1 MSTFQTTSILL
12 LTGAVAAVVTSVACG
27 NGGTATSYDRIGR
40 HEFNRAAVRLDLPLF
55 WVADENNNGAVE
67 PEEVASLLFYSIDG
81 HWVEDGSFTPAFELA
96 YARIEEEAG
105 RDDVVTEGLD
115 ENELQRR
122 RLVRDDLD
130 YGIATLV
137 HNDLHDLPDD
147 HRSFVQHM
155 LTVAR
160 LIDELYAVQSGASAL
175 ADQVP
180 ADDLVSQAMF
190 RRNWGPGGRA
200 PSTERNPDCSA
211 IPGAPKPKVDAYPA
225 SLQDQDDFCAWM
237 AEHDRAD
244 ELLDPFTVVR
254 EVGGELTPVAL
265 NVAYRE
271 QMTTVA
277 EALRAAATALTDA
290 GEDPLR
296 AYLEAAAQAFTDN
309 QWQPADEAWTRM
321 NANSSRWY
329 LRVGPDEVYW
339 DPCGQ
344 KAGFHLTLAL
354 INRDSLA
361 WQERLTPVRQ
371 EMESRLAELI
381 GSPYRQRE
389 VAFHL
394 PDFIDIVI
402 NAGNDRIPFGATLGQ
417 SLPNWGPVANEG
429 RGRTVAMSNLYTDA
443 DSLAIR
449 RAMAESL
456 FDQATMQAYTDSQQP
471 GLLATILHEAAHNLG
486 PSHEYR
492 VNGKTDTEVFGG
504 SLASTLEELKAQS
517 GALWYLVMLQEHG
530 IISEELMR
538 ETWVDSLIWAAGHIS
553 RGMYTATGGR
563 KAYSQTSV
571 VQVGVLLEEGAV
583 RFDPQVVAANGSDQG
598 AFTVDFDKMPAA
610 VEALMA
616 KIGAIK
622 ATGDR
627 DQAEALCATMVDGDA
642 VPQEL
647 IAERILRHPKASF
660 VYSLDL

>member
-1 MSTFQTTSILL
+1 
-12 LTGAVAAVVTSVACG
+12 V
-27 NGGTATSYDRIGR
+27 
-40 HEFNRAAVRLDLPLF
+40 
-55 WVADENNNGAVE
+55 EN
-67 PEEVASLLFYSIDG
+67 
-81 HWVEDGSFTPAFELA
+81 GSFTPTFELA

-105 RDDVVTEGLD
+105 RDDVVANGSD
-115 ENELQRR
+115 ENELRRR

-137 HNDLHDLPDD
+137 HNDLRDLPDD

-155 LTVAR
+155 LAAAR
-160 LIDELYAVQSGASAL
+160 LIDELYAVQTGASQL
-175 ADQVP
+175 TDQVP
-180 ADDLVSQAMF
+180 ADDLASQAMF

-225 SLQDQDDFCAWM
+225 SLQDQDDFCTLM

-244 ELLDPFTVVR
+244 DLLDPFTVVR
-254 EVGGELTPVAL
+254 KVDGELTAVAL
-265 NVAYRE
+265 SEAYQER
-271 QMTTVA
+271 MTAVA
-277 EALRAAATALTDA
+277 EELRTGAAALTDPD
-290 GEDPLR
+290 EDPLR

-321 NANSSRWY
+321 NAGNSRWY

-371 EMESRLAELI
+371 EMESSLAELI
-381 GSPYRQRE
+381 GPPYRQRE

-394 PDFIDIVI
+394 PDFINIVI
-402 NAGNDRIPFGATLGQ
+402 NAGNDRDAFGATLGQ

-449 RAMAESL
+449 RATAESL
-456 FDQATMQAYTDSQQP
+456 FDQETMQAFTDSKQP

-530 IISEELMR
+530 IISAELMH

-571 VQVGVLLEEGAV
+571 IQVGVLLEEGAV
-583 RFDPQVVAANGSDQG
+583 SFDPQAVAANGSDQG

-610 VEALMA
+610 VAALMA
-616 KIGAIK
+616 KIGSIK
-622 ATGDR
+622 ATGDLV
-627 DQAEALCATMVDGDA
+627 QAEALCAAMVDGEA

-647 IAERILRHPKASF
+647 ISERVLRHPKASF

>member
-12 LTGAVAAVVTSVACG
+12 LTGVVAAVIANTACG
-27 NGGTATSYDRIGR
+27 NGGTTSYDRVGR

-55 WVADENNNGAVE
+55 WVADENSNGAVE
-67 PEEVASLLFYSIDG
+67 PNEVASLLFYSIDG
-81 HWVEDGSFTPAFELA
+81 HWVENGSFTPTFELA

-105 RDDVVTEGLD
+105 RDDVVANGSD
-115 ENELQRR
+115 ENELRRR

-137 HNDLHDLPDD
+137 HNDLRDLPDD

-155 LTVAR
+155 LAAAR
-160 LIDELYAVQSGASAL
+160 LIDELYAVQTGASQL
-175 ADQVP
+175 TDQVP
-180 ADDLVSQAMF
+180 ADDLASQAMF

-225 SLQDQDDFCAWM
+225 SLQDQDDFCTLM

-244 ELLDPFTVVR
+244 DLLDPFTVVR
-254 EVGGELTPVAL
+254 DVDGELTAVAL
-265 NVAYRE
+265 SEAYQER
-271 QMTTVA
+271 MTAVA
-277 EALRAAATALTDA
+277 EELRTGAAALTDPD
-290 GEDPLR
+290 EDPLR

-321 NANSSRWY
+321 NAGNSRWY

-371 EMESRLAELI
+371 EMESSLAELI
-381 GSPYRQRE
+381 GPPYRQRE

-394 PDFIDIVI
+394 PDFINIVI
-402 NAGNDRIPFGATLGQ
+402 NAGNDRDAFGATLGQ

-449 RAMAESL
+449 RATAESL
-456 FDQATMQAYTDSQQP
+456 FDQETMQAFTDSKQP

-530 IISEELMR
+530 IISAELMH

-571 VQVGVLLEEGAV
+571 IQVGVLLEEGAV
-583 RFDPQVVAANGSDQG
+583 SFDPQAVAANGSDQG

-610 VEALMA
+610 VAALMA
-616 KIGAIK
+616 KIGSIK
-622 ATGDR
+622 ATGDLV
-627 DQAEALCATMVDGDA
+627 QAEALCAAMVDGEA

-647 IAERILRHPKASF
+647 ISERVLRHPKASF

>member
-12 LTGAVAAVVTSVACG
+12 LTGVVAVVVLSTACG
-27 NGGTATSYDRIGR
+27 NDGTTPVYNRVGR
-40 HEFNRAAVRLDLPLF
+40 HDFNRAAVRLDLPLF
-55 WVADENNNGAVE
+55 WVADDNGNGAVE
-67 PEEVASLLFYSIDG
+67 PNEVASLLFYSIDG
-81 HWVEDGSFTPAFELA
+81 HWVEDGSFTPSFELA

-105 RDDVVTEGLD
+105 RDDVVASGLD
-115 ENELQRR
+115 DSELQRR
-122 RLVRDDLD
+122 RLVREDLD

-137 HNDLHDLPDD
+137 HNDLRDLPED
-147 HRSFVQHM
+147 HRRFVQHM
-155 LTVAR
+155 LTTASLIDQLYAIQTGASR
-160 LIDELYAVQSGASAL
+160 LIDR
-175 ADQVP
+175 VP

-190 RRNWGPGGRA
+190 RRNWGPGGSA

-225 SLQDQDDFCAWM
+225 WLQDQDDFCSVM
-237 AEHDRAD
+237 AGHDRAD

-254 EVGGELTPVAL
+254 EVGGELTAVAL
-265 NVAYRE
+265 NEAYQE
-271 QMTTVA
+271 QMSAVA
-277 EALRAAATALTDA
+277 TELRAAATALTDDD
-290 GEDPLR
+290 EDALR

-321 NANSSRWY
+321 NASNSRWY

-361 WQERLTPVRQ
+361 WQKRLTPVRQ

-381 GSPYRQRE
+381 GPPYQKRE

-449 RAMAESL
+449 RATAESL
-456 FDQATMQAYTDSQQP
+456 FDQETMQAFTDSNQP

-492 VNGKTDTEVFGG
+492 VNGKTDTEAFGG

-517 GALWYLVMLQEHG
+517 GALWYLVMLQEGG
-530 IISEELMR
+530 IISDELMR
-538 ETWVDSLIWAAGHIS
+538 ETWVDCLIWAAGHIS

-571 VQVGVLLEEGAV
+571 IQVGVLLEQGALS
-583 RFDPQVVAANGSDQG
+583 FDPEAVAANGSDQG

-616 KIGAIK
+616 RIGTIK
-622 ATGDR
+622 AIGDR
-627 DQAEALCATMVDGDA
+627 DQAEALCAAMVDGDA

-647 IAERILRHPKASF
+647 ISERVLRHPKASF